1 VSGFKNKKAK
11 ELITKKNKIMQE
23 LKTEETIEKLI
34 DMISEF
40 GDGPLEFETKD
51 VNCLLNQLTLQENY
65 NDMLVTECEDLKS
78 AVVVAEEQRDRLQAN
93 LIDKEEVN
101 AELRQTII
109 ALQQR
114 QIRLENMLADHQELS
129 QWIEEQ
135 IDNEPDTRVY
145 EVSHDFLEILY
156 TKVHKINH

>member
-1 VSGFKNKKAK
+1 
-11 ELITKKNKIMQE
+11 MQE
-23 LKTEETIEKLI
+23 LKTEKTIEKLI

-40 GDGPLEFETKD
+40 GDGPLEFETRD
-51 VNCLLNQLTLQENY
+51 VNCVLNQLTLQENY

-156 TKVHKINH
+156 DKVHKINH

>member
-1 VSGFKNKKAK
+1 
-11 ELITKKNKIMQE
+11 MQE

-40 GDGPLEFETKD
+40 GDGPLEFETRD
-51 VNCLLNQLTLQENY
+51 VNCVLNQLTLQENY

-78 AVVVAEEQRDRLQAN
+78 SVVVAEEQRDRLQAN

-156 TKVHKINH
+156 DKVHKINH

>member
-1 VSGFKNKKAK
+1 
-11 ELITKKNKIMQE
+11 MQE

-40 GDGPLEFETKD
+40 GDGPLEFETRD

-65 NDMLVTECEDLKS
+65 NDMLVNECEDLKS
-78 AVVVAEEQRDRLQAN
+78 AVVVAEEQRDRLQNN

-109 ALQQR
+109 AKQQR
-114 QIRLENMLADHQELS
+114 EIRLENMLADHQELT
-129 QWIEEQ
+129 QWIEEEMTC
-135 IDNEPDTRVY
+135 EPNSNKF
-145 EVSHDFLEILY
+145 EVSHDFLEALFY
-156 TKVHKINH
+156 KVVQINH

>member
-1 VSGFKNKKAK
+1 
-11 ELITKKNKIMQE
+11 MQE

-51 VNCLLNQLTLQENY
+51 VNCVLNQLTLQENY
-65 NDMLVTECEDLKS
+65 NDMLVNECEDLKS

-156 TKVHKINH
+156 DKVHKINH

>member
-1 VSGFKNKKAK
+1 
-11 ELITKKNKIMQE
+11 MQE

-40 GDGPLEFETKD
+40 GDGPLEFETRD

-65 NDMLVTECEDLKS
+65 NDMLVNECEDLKS
-78 AVVVAEEQRDRLQAN
+78 AVVVAEEQRDRLQNN
-93 LIDKEEVN
+93 LIDKEQVN

-109 ALQQR
+109 AKQQR
-114 QIRLENMLADHQELS
+114 EIRLENMLADHQELT

-135 IDNEPDTRVY
+135 IDNDPDTRIF

-156 TKVHKINH
+156 AKVHKINH

>member
-1 VSGFKNKKAK
+1 
-11 ELITKKNKIMQE
+11 MQE

-40 GDGPLEFETKD
+40 GDGPLEFETRD
-51 VNCLLNQLTLQENY
+51 VNCVLNQLTLQENY

-156 TKVHKINH
+156 DKVHKINH

>member
-1 VSGFKNKKAK
+1 MFD
-11 ELITKKNKIMQE
+11 
-23 LKTEETIEKLI
+23 LK
-34 DMISEF
+34 
-40 GDGPLEFETKD
+40 
-51 VNCLLNQLTLQENY
+51 NY
-65 NDMLVTECEDLKS
+65 NTDDLRIKIYDLTNGKENGNELLENFDELVQQHFIECRNNEMLITECEDLKS

-109 ALQQR
+109 ALHQR
-114 QIRLENMLADHQELS
+114 QIKLENMLADHQELS

-135 IDNEPDTRVY
+135 IDNEPDTRIF

-156 TKVHKINH
+156 DKVHKINH

>member
-1 VSGFKNKKAK
+1 
-11 ELITKKNKIMQE
+11 MQE
-23 LKTEETIEKLI
+23 LKTEETIEKII

-40 GDGPLEFETKD
+40 GDGPLEFETRD
-51 VNCLLNQLTLQENY
+51 INCVLNQLTLQENY
-65 NDMLVTECEDLKS
+65 NDMLVNECEDLKS

-114 QIRLENMLADHQELS
+114 QIKLENMLAEHQELS

-135 IDNEPDTRVY
+135 IDNEPDTRIF

-156 TKVHKINH
+156 DKVHKINH

>member
-1 VSGFKNKKAK
+1 MFD
-11 ELITKKNKIMQE
+11 
-23 LKTEETIEKLI
+23 LKTYNTDDLRIKIYDLTNGKENGNELLENFDELVQQHFIECRNNEMLI
-34 DMISEF
+34 
-40 GDGPLEFETKD
+40 
-51 VNCLLNQLTLQENY
+51 
-65 NDMLVTECEDLKS
+65 TECEDLKS

-114 QIRLENMLADHQELS
+114 QIKLENMLADHQELS

-135 IDNEPDTRVY
+135 IDNEPDTRIF

-156 TKVHKINH
+156 DKVHKINH

>member
-1 VSGFKNKKAK
+1 
-11 ELITKKNKIMQE
+11 MQE

-40 GDGPLEFETKD
+40 GDGPLEFETRD
-51 VNCLLNQLTLQENY
+51 VNCVLNQLTLQENY
-65 NDMLVTECEDLKS
+65 NDMLVTECEDLKI

-156 TKVHKINH
+156 DKVHKINH

>member
-1 VSGFKNKKAK
+1 
-11 ELITKKNKIMQE
+11 MQE

-40 GDGPLEFETKD
+40 GDGPLEFETRD
-51 VNCLLNQLTLQENY
+51 VNCVLNQLTLQENY

-135 IDNEPDTRVY
+135 IDNDPDTRIY

-156 TKVHKINH
+156 DKVHKINH

>member
-1 VSGFKNKKAK
+1 
-11 ELITKKNKIMQE
+11 MQE

-40 GDGPLEFETKD
+40 GDGPLEFETRD
-51 VNCLLNQLTLQENY
+51 INCLLNQLTLQENY
-65 NDMLVTECEDLKS
+65 NDMLVNECEDLKS
-78 AVVVAEEQRDRLQAN
+78 AVVVAEEQRDRLQNN
-93 LIDKEEVN
+93 LIDKEQVN

-109 ALQQR
+109 AKQQR
-114 QIRLENMLADHQELS
+114 EIRLENMLADHQELT

-135 IDNEPDTRVY
+135 IDNDPDTRIF

-156 TKVHKINH
+156 AKVHKINH

>member
-1 VSGFKNKKAK
+1 
-11 ELITKKNKIMQE
+11 MQE

-40 GDGPLEFETKD
+40 GDGPLEFETRD
-51 VNCLLNQLTLQENY
+51 INCLLNQLTLQENY
-65 NDMLVTECEDLKS
+65 NDMLVNECDDLKS
-78 AVVVAEEQRDRLQAN
+78 AVVVAEEQRDRLQNN

-109 ALQQR
+109 AKQQR
-114 QIRLENMLADHQELS
+114 EIRLENMLANHQELT

-135 IDNEPDTRVY
+135 IDNDPDTRIF

-156 TKVHKINH
+156 AKVHKINH

>member
-1 VSGFKNKKAK
+1 
-11 ELITKKNKIMQE
+11 MQE

-40 GDGPLEFETKD
+40 GDGPLEFETRD
-51 VNCLLNQLTLQENY
+51 VNCVINQLTLQENY

-135 IDNEPDTRVY
+135 IDNEPDTRIY

-156 TKVHKINH
+156 DKVHKINH

>member
-1 VSGFKNKKAK
+1 
-11 ELITKKNKIMQE
+11 MQE

-40 GDGPLEFETKD
+40 GDGLLEFETRD
-51 VNCLLNQLTLQENY
+51 VNCVLNQLTLQENY

-135 IDNEPDTRVY
+135 IDNEPDTRIY

-156 TKVHKINH
+156 DKVHKINH

>member
-1 VSGFKNKKAK
+1 
-11 ELITKKNKIMQE
+11 MQE

-40 GDGPLEFETKD
+40 GDGPLEFETRD
-51 VNCLLNQLTLQENY
+51 INCVLNQLTLQENY
-65 NDMLVTECEDLKS
+65 NDMLVNECEDLKS
-78 AVVVAEEQRDRLQAN
+78 AVVVAEEQRDRLQSN

-114 QIRLENMLADHQELS
+114 QIKLENMLADHQELS

-135 IDNEPDTRVY
+135 IDNEPNTRIF

-156 TKVHKINH
+156 DKVHKINH

>member
-1 VSGFKNKKAK
+1 
-11 ELITKKNKIMQE
+11 MQE

-40 GDGPLEFETKD
+40 GDGPLEFETRD
-51 VNCLLNQLTLQENY
+51 INCLLNQLTLQENY
-65 NDMLVTECEDLKS
+65 NDMLVNECEDLKS
-78 AVVVAEEQRDRLQAN
+78 AVVVAEEQRDRLQNN

-109 ALQQR
+109 AKQQR
-114 QIRLENMLADHQELS
+114 EIRLENMLADHQELT

-135 IDNEPDTRVY
+135 IDNDPDTRIF

-156 TKVHKINH
+156 ARVHKINH

>member
-1 VSGFKNKKAK
+1 
-11 ELITKKNKIMQE
+11 MQE

-34 DMISEF
+34 DMISKF
-40 GDGPLEFETKD
+40 GDGPLEFETRD

-65 NDMLVTECEDLKS
+65 NDMLVNECEDLKS
-78 AVVVAEEQRDRLQAN
+78 AVVVAEEQRDRLQNN

-109 ALQQR
+109 AKQQR
-114 QIRLENMLADHQELS
+114 EIRLENMLANHQELT

-135 IDNEPDTRVY
+135 IDNDPDTRIF

-156 TKVHKINH
+156 AKVHKINH

>member
-1 VSGFKNKKAK
+1 
-11 ELITKKNKIMQE
+11 MQE

-40 GDGPLEFETKD
+40 GDGPLEFETRD
-51 VNCLLNQLTLQENY
+51 INCLLNQLTLQENY
-65 NDMLVTECEDLKS
+65 NDMLVNECEDLKS
-78 AVVVAEEQRDRLQAN
+78 AVVVAEEQRDRLQNN

-109 ALQQR
+109 AKQQR
-114 QIRLENMLADHQELS
+114 EIRLENMLANHQELT

-135 IDNEPDTRVY
+135 IDNDPDTRIF

-156 TKVHKINH
+156 AKVHKINH